1 MHADIERLI
10 VLQGI
15 DSAIHTA
22 ERALSDEPARLEA
35 LDARLAAAQ
44 GQVAAAREGV
54 AQNTAA
60 RRDIEKDVALHQ
72 GRLSKFRDQSMNVKT
87 NQEYHAIQHEMSFAQ
102 NEIKT
107 HEDRMLERMMELD
120 ELSTTLKSAET
131 ALVTLQKEVD
141 AEKKAIAAE
150 HDVLRAKVAELRG
163 QRAGVL
169 EGLAPASL
177 SVFEMVSKR
186 RNGVAMAE
194 AREGICTVCHV
205 RLRPQ
210 VFNTVRKNE
219 AVIQCDSCQRIL
231 YFVTPVAAPAAETA
245 S

>member
-1 MHADIERLI
+1 MAEER
-10 VLQGI
+10 V
-15 DSAIHTA
+15 
-22 ERALSDEPARLEA
+22 RR
-35 LDARLAAAQ
+35 RLAAIL
-44 GQVAAAREGV
+44 VA
-54 AQNTAA
+54 
-60 RRDIEKDVALHQ
+60 DVV
-72 GRLSKFRDQSMNVKT
+72 GYS
-87 NQEYHAIQHEMSFAQ
+87 
-102 NEIKT
+102 
-107 HEDRMLERMMELD
+107 RMMELD
-120 ELSTTLKSAET
+120 ELTTTLKSAET
-131 ALVTLQKEVD
+131 ALAALQKEVD